1 MLIVIAVQFIRTMG
15 NILNENIYL
24 ILLQRFFSVK
34 FGFVYMSLINI
45 IHILLK
51 KKWCIF
57 LDVVWCQSFLTQL
70 SKKMNLK
77 NLVEEYIFYR
87 V

>member
-15 NILNENIYL
+15 NILNKNIYL

-51 KKWCIF
+51 KKCIF